1 MRDALGIDKSIDI
14 LDHVHGLPEK
24 EEAEAQAKLQKIERA
39 AMVNMEAQ
47 PGLVELMTFLEKQG
61 VKKSICTRNFP
72 IPVQHLRTK
81 FLGEFVLE
89 PIVTREFKPPKPHPA
104 GILHIAKSWG
114 IQPRNLI
121 MVGDSVDDMAAGY
134 RAGAATILLQSD
146 VNTHLNDSQETD
158 IVVKRLDDII
168 DLVQNGF
175 DIEDG
180 NRGEGQ

>member
-14 LDHVHGLPEK
+14 LDHVHSLPEK

-39 AMVNMEAQ
+39 AMVSMEAQ
-47 PGLVELMTFLEKQG
+47 PGLTELMSFLEEQG

-104 GILHIAKSWG
+104 GILHIAKTWG
-114 IQPRNLI
+114 IQPKNLI
-121 MVGDSVDDMAAGY
+121 MVGDSVDDMTAGY

-146 VNTHLNDSQETD
+146 VNTHLNGAKETD
-158 IVVKRLDDII
+158 FVVNRLDEII
-168 DLVQNGF
+168 DLVRDGFSIENG
-175 DIEDG
+175 D
-180 NRGEGQ
+180 RGSEN